1 MAGFES
7 PTSRQSLAGFQR
19 FLTLQT
25 RCPQLTAVQC
35 VADAREHARLTQQQ
49 LADKL
54 RTSQRALA
62 RWERDP
68 VALRPDQLFILANA
82 LGVSLDHLIGRA
94 DPRQATAK
102 GPPGKLRLAFERAH
116 KLPRHEQNQI
126 VKFVEAYV
134 SQYASKAS

>member
-1 MAGFES
+1 MLSFMKQGR
-7 PTSRQSLAGFQR
+7 PTTKPRTDFGQR
-19 FLTLQT
+19 L
-25 RCPQLTAVQC
+25 
-35 VADAREHARLTQQQ
+35 ADARERAGLTQQQ

-68 VALRPDQLFILANA
+68 VALRPDQLVILANA

-116 KLPRHEQNQI
+116 NLPRHEQNQI

-134 SQYASKAS
+134 NQYASKAS

>member
-1 MAGFES
+1 MLSFMKQGR
-7 PTSRQSLAGFQR
+7 PTTKPRTDFGQR
-19 FLTLQT
+19 L
-25 RCPQLTAVQC
+25 
-35 VADAREHARLTQQQ
+35 ADARERAGLTQQQ

-68 VALRPDQLFILANA
+68 VALRPDQLFILADA

>member
-1 MAGFES
+1 MLSFMKQGR
-7 PTSRQSLAGFQR
+7 PTTKPRTDFGQR
-19 FLTLQT
+19 L
-25 RCPQLTAVQC
+25 
-35 VADAREHARLTQQQ
+35 ADARERAGLTQQQ

-68 VALRPDQLFILANA
+68 IALRPDQLAILADT
-82 LGVSLDHLIGRA
+82 LSVSLDHLIGRT

>member
-1 MAGFES
+1 MLSLMKQGR
-7 PTSRQSLAGFQR
+7 PTTKPRTDFGQR
-19 FLTLQT
+19 L
-25 RCPQLTAVQC
+25 
-35 VADAREHARLTQQQ
+35 ADARERAGFTQQQ

-68 VALRPDQLFILANA
+68 VALRPDQLAVLANV

-94 DPRQATAK
+94 DPRQAMAK

-116 KLPRHEQNQI
+116 KLPRNQQNRI
-126 VKFVEAYV
+126 VELVEAYV
-134 SQYASKAS
+134 DRYASKAS